1 MRNLE
6 LVKSEVEKELGIQ
19 TKLVSCNKNGIDLE
33 GLCFL
38 DDSQFSPVI
47 YYHGEP
53 TGEFVKM
60 AKKAFQQDRP
70 KVDIGVLRD
79 KEFVL
84 QNSRLGIQRQ
94 TDDPILKR
102 SCLNLEL
109 YIRLKL
115 SATMSVKIT
124 KDLLTLSGLTG
135 YEVWKAAEANTMR
148 YFEVT
153 NMEEMMGLMGIGNV
167 PHLFDVVT
175 NYERMHGAV
184 ALAFP
189 DLFKQYCLDKNL
201 ESVVLL
207 PSSIHEI
214 LVLEDDD
221 SLDYMQLAEMVHSV
235 NEAEVSLFEQ
245 LDSVTYRYDVAS
257 NEINI
262 VAVCD
267 R

>member
-1 MRNLE
+1 
-6 LVKSEVEKELGIQ
+6 
-19 TKLVSCNKNGIDLE
+19 
-33 GLCFL
+33 
-38 DDSQFSPVI
+38 
-47 YYHGEP
+47 
-53 TGEFVKM
+53 
-60 AKKAFQQDRP
+60 
-70 KVDIGVLRD
+70 
-79 KEFVL
+79 
-84 QNSRLGIQRQ
+84 
-94 TDDPILKR
+94 
-102 SCLNLEL
+102 
-109 YIRLKL
+109 
-115 SATMSVKIT
+115 MSVKIT